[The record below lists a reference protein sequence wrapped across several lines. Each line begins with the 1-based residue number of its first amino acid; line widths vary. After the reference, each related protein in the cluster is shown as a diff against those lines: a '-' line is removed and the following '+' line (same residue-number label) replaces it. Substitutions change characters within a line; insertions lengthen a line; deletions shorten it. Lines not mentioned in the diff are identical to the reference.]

1 MGVLSEMGPNLIRL
15 SPDDSASLWGIVQQP
30 PKELCAGNTR
40 ETYYFR
46 GDPAVLAERIRVV
59 ASDEGPM
66 LFGLEGEYFPY
77 LDLYAAEPDLRGDV
91 RDRRLQGSGRQAWFA
106 PSMSPILTETLLRLA
121 CEKYLY
127 YFQYSLESSVL
138 RNYKGDPEF
147 LIENAYPNF
156 KLDFMQHL
164 SFPEIPREAE

>member
-30 PKELCAGNTR
+30 PKELCAGSTR

-106 PSMSPILTETLLRLA
+106 PSMSPALTETLLRLA

-127 YFQYSLESSVL
+127 YFQLSLNSRTL
-138 RNYKGDPEF
+138 RLYKGDPE
-147 LIENAYPNF
+147 LVQEHVYSNYS
-156 KLDFMQHL
+156 LDFMEFLHQHEKKRGE
-164 SFPEIPREAE
+164 S